1 MLGAERAR
9 PTGRLGPVAAVRLSQ
24 APERKAGKISDHQ
37 NEKRT
42 AKYSEDVEAA
52 HRGEEADIEAPLDR
66 ALPPRSVHP
75 IGGGDDLA

>member
-1 MLGAERAR
+1 MLGAKRAR

-24 APERKAGKISDHQ
+24 APERKAGNISDHQ

-52 HRGEEADIEAPLDR
+52 
-66 ALPPRSVHP
+66 PR
-75 IGGGDDLA
+75 